1 MLGHDARRHE
11 ADGKRRE
18 RIDERLIPAESGDRL
33 GILVS
38 CTQKR
43 LGKRYGTRRVAA
55 CRTRK
60 LLVA

>member
-1 MLGHDARRHE
+1 MHPQQPLSGE
-11 ADGKRRE
+11 RRE
-18 RIDERLIPAESGDRL
+18 RIGERRIPAERGERL

-38 CTQKR
+38 GTQKR